1 MRDTFLWWAFCV
13 PPPLRLLLLCALL
26 STRLDV
32 LNCQSP
38 PLSSPSPY
46 SSPVQCDS
54 LQDQLFTRGERSK
67 HMHLQYS
74 RAQLLAVTAARL
86 TSDLVSRLRSLQAGV
101 GLPRK
106 RCRRK
111 RKQCKPGDLRV
122 LCFNSQSCRQKAS
135 DIHELNIPNDVD
147 VLMLTETWLYP
158 QGDEAYIAAMTPGS
172 YDFHSFSRSGSRGNG
187 IALVT
192 RTNLSEFVT
201 FRPLDYTSFE
211 SVEMS
216 LRVNDAFVS
225 CICLYRPPKSKTNK
239 LLIPQSFVNSQSCYP
254 VMQTVVVMCPFLGTS
269 IFISMTVLTLKC
281 IG

>member
-1 MRDTFLWWAFCV
+1 MWGQGVVRRQVGVISGSGCLLSVRVDQVFVSWCSLVYLFMVWDAFLWWAFCV
-13 PPPLRLLLLCALL
+13 PLPLRLLLLCALL
-26 STRLDV
+26 STTPAVFDS
-32 LNCQSP
+32 QSP

-46 SSPVQCDS
+46 SSPMQRDS
-54 LQDQLFTRGERSK
+54 LRGDQLLTQGERSE
-67 HMHLQYS
+67 HLHLQYS

-158 QGDEAYIAAMTPGS
+158 QGDEAYIAAMNPAGC
-172 YDFHSFSRSGSRGNG
+172 DFHLFPRSGSRGG
-187 IALVT
+187 ITFIT
-192 RTNLSEFVT
+192 RPNLSRCVT
-201 FRPLDYTSFE
+201 FRH
-211 SVEMS
+211 
-216 LRVNDAFVS
+216 R
-225 CICLYRPPKSKTNK
+225 SK
-239 LLIPQSFVNSQSCYP
+239 
-254 VMQTVVVMCPFLGTS
+254 
-269 IFISMTVLTLKC
+269 VLT
-281 IG
+281 